1 MSEERL
7 TAIETTLQVVVQQQA
22 KQSAD
27 IGELRR
33 DMGELRSDMGELRN
47 HMGVLFEEALGQI
60 RDMIPPPDPIP
71 RASHSEFVELR
82 TDINN
87 ELVPLKRVV
96 SEHSAA
102 IDRLERKKRQGGK
115 TA

>member
-33 DMGELRSDMGELRN
+33 DMGELRN

-82 TDINN
+82 ADINN